1 MPFQYVPQTP
11 YYQQMFPQ
19 QNVQQ
24 MPQMQPT
31 QMPNGGL
38 QGRIVTS
45 KEEALGVP
53 ADFSG
58 QPVILPDFGHGIIY
72 VKVFNPNTGSADIRE
87 FKTEAPQQVPVYATL
102 EQLNALRDEI
112 ASLKAFNFDSKGG
125 VVDNG

>member
-24 MPQMQPT
+24 IPQMQPT
-31 QMPNGGL
+31 QMPNNGL

-87 FKTEAPQQVPVYATL
+87 FKSDAPQQTPVYATID
-102 EQLNALRDEI
+102 QLNALRDEI

>member
-24 MPQMQPT
+24 IPQMQP
-31 QMPNGGL
+31 QIQNSGL

-87 FKTEAPQQVPVYATL
+87 FKTDAPQQTPVYATVD
-102 EQLNALRDEI
+102 QLNELRNEI

-125 VVDNG
+125 AVDNG